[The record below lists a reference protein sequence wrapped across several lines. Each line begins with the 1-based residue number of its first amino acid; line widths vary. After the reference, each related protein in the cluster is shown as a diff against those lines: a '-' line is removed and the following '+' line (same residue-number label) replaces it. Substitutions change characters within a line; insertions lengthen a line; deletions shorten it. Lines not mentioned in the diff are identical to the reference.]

1 MSEQTTDAFASSR
14 RRFEGV
20 ISFLATGE
28 AMALEHGALEERL
41 EQESREVFRQL
52 FEDHLVVRATREQRV
67 EVVDAAGKAHRSVEA
82 GHRRTL
88 ATVFGPVQV
97 ERLAYRRRGEE
108 NLHPADASL
117 NLPQEKHSHGLR
129 RWSAIEASRGSY
141 DGATD
146 AIARATGQKVG
157 KRQVECLVAR
167 AASDVEGFYQE
178 RSGPDADPKDAL
190 VLSVDGKGIVMR
202 PEALRQATKKAAESS
217 SPKIKARLSKG
228 EKHGRKRMAELGT
241 VYDATPVVR
250 RGADIMAGQD
260 QEPVKGPEAKNKWLT
275 ASVVDD
281 AAEVIKDVF
290 DEAQRRDPGH
300 RRAWVGLVDGN
311 NHQIDRIEKEAVR
324 RKVKITIVIDL
335 IHVLEYL
342 WTAAWCFFAEGDTD
356 AEAWVRDRALAIL
369 GGGAKDVAAGIRRRA
384 SSGQLKTSARKGADE
399 CARYLTNKADYL
411 DYPTALA
418 AGWPIATGIIEGA
431 CRHIVKDRM
440 DLTGARWSLD
450 GAEAVLKLR
459 VVRSN
464 GDFDDYWRFHLSQEY
479 ERVHR
484 SRYTDNIIPMA
495 A

>member
-1 MSEQTTDAFASSR
+1 MSERTTDAFASSR
-14 RRFEGV
+14 CQFEGV
-20 ISFLATGE
+20 VSFLGTHE

-41 EQESREVFRQL
+41 DQESREVFRRL
-52 FEDHLVVRATREQRV
+52 FQDHLVVRAQREQRV
-67 EVVDAAGKAHRSVEA
+67 EVVDTAGNAHASVEA

-88 ATVFGPVQV
+88 ATVFGQVQV
-97 ERLAYRRRGEE
+97 ERLAYRKRGEE

-146 AIARATGQKVG
+146 AIERATGQKVG
-157 KRQVECLVAR
+157 KRQVESLVAR
-167 AASDVEGFYQE
+167 AASDVADFYQE
-178 RSGPDADPKDAL
+178 HSGRDADPGDAL

-217 SPKIKARLSKG
+217 TPKIKTRLSKG

-241 VYDATPVVR
+241 VYDAAPVVR
-250 RGADIMAGQD
+250 RAADILAGN
-260 QEPVKGPEAKNKWLT
+260 QEPVAGPVAKNKWLT
-275 ASVVDD
+275 ASVVED

-290 DEAQRRDPGH
+290 DEAERRDPEH
-300 RRAWVGLVDGN
+300 QRTWVALVDGN

-324 RKVKITIVIDL
+324 RKVKITIIIDL

-342 WTAAWCFFAEGDTD
+342 WTAAWCFFAEGDPG
-356 AEAWVRDRALAIL
+356 AEAWVRARAMAIL
-369 GGGAKDVAAGIRRRA
+369 NGSARDVAAGIRRRA
-384 SSGQLKTSARKGADE
+384 SSEQLKTSARKGADE

-411 DYPTALA
+411 NYPTALRK
-418 AGWPIATGIIEGA
+418 GWPIATGIIEGA

-464 GDFDDYWRFHLSQEY
+464 GDFDDYWRYHLSQEH

-484 SRYTDNIIPMA
+484 SRYADNIIPMA

>member
-1 MSEQTTDAFASSR
+1 MSERTDAFASSR
-14 RRFEGV
+14 RQFEGV
-20 ISFLATGE
+20 VSFLGTHE

-41 EQESREVFRQL
+41 DQESREVFRRL
-52 FEDHLVVRATREQRV
+52 FQDHLIVRAQREEHI
-67 EVVDAAGKAHRSVEA
+67 EVVDAAGNARTSVET

-88 ATVFGPVQV
+88 ATVFGQVQV
-97 ERLAYRRRGEE
+97 ERLAYRKRGEE

-146 AIARATGQKVG
+146 AIERATGQTVG
-157 KRQVECLVAR
+157 KRQVESLVAR
-167 AASDVEGFYQE
+167 AATDVADFYQE
-178 RSGPDADPKDAL
+178 RSGPDADPEDAL

-217 SPKIKARLSKG
+217 TPKIKTRLSKG

-241 VYDATPVVR
+241 VYDATPVPR
-250 RGADIMAGQD
+250 RASDILAGKE
-260 QEPVKGPEAKNKWLT
+260 QEPVTGPVAKNKWLT
-275 ASVVDD
+275 ASVVED

-290 DEAQRRDPGH
+290 DEAERRDPEH
-300 RRAWVGLVDGN
+300 QRTWVALVDGN
-311 NHQIDRIEKEAVR
+311 NHQIDRIEKEAAR
-324 RKVKITIVIDL
+324 RKVKITVVIDL

-342 WTAAWCFFAEGDTD
+342 WTAAWCFFEEGDTN
-356 AEAWVRDRALAIL
+356 AEAWVRARALAIL
-369 GGGAKDVAAGIRRRA
+369 DGGVRDVAAGIRRRA
-384 SSGQLKTSARKGADE
+384 SSEQLRTSARKGADE

-411 DYPTALA
+411 NYPTALRK
-418 AGWPIATGIIEGA
+418 GWPIATGIIEGA

-464 GDFDDYWRFHLSQEY
+464 GDFDDYWRFHLSQEH

-484 SRYTDNIIPMA
+484 SRYADNTIPMA